1 MRMKSQT
8 LWVIVYVLPI
18 LTQSTWAHRG
28 TVYNYPTNE
37 TALIGVSLTF
47 PDAPYF
53 SDEWY
58 PVKFKVTNRS
68 NKPLNIYG
76 DMPIVI
82 DFNQET
88 PKQTYVH
95 AETWSYPWEAK
106 QKGLPDDLVTSIPA
120 GEEHVF
126 DFRRDLF
133 TDIRGLRLGDTKL
146 KTARVRFLVSSNECA
161 VSNWA
166 PIRFSE
172 RKMMDEPIILYGQ
185 TTQGTNLPYSAFRL
199 CTLESRRFLYH
210 QRIRAFEISREQEP
224 RFERDVT
231 NSLLKVYIGDSVS
244 GPIIWN
250 TSMMRIE
257 NGMQRSRIE
266 QSPAGDS
273 LKAVPEE

>member
-1 MRMKSQT
+1 
-8 LWVIVYVLPI
+8 
-18 LTQSTWAHRG
+18 
-28 TVYNYPTNE
+28 
-37 TALIGVSLTF
+37 
-47 PDAPYF
+47 
-53 SDEWY
+53 
-58 PVKFKVTNRS
+58 
-68 NKPLNIYG
+68 
-76 DMPIVI
+76 
-82 DFNQET
+82 
-88 PKQTYVH
+88 
-95 AETWSYPWEAK
+95 
-106 QKGLPDDLVTSIPA
+106 
-120 GEEHVF
+120 
-126 DFRRDLF
+126 
-133 TDIRGLRLGDTKL
+133 
-146 KTARVRFLVSSNECA
+146 
-161 VSNWA
+161 
-166 PIRFSE
+166 
-172 RKMMDEPIILYGQ
+172 MMDEPIILYGQ